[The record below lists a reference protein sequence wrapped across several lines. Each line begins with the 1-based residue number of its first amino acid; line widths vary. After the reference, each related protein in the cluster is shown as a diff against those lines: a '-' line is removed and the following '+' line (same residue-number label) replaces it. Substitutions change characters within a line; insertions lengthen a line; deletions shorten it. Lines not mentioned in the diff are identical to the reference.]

1 MKNLQCIYIRA
12 DGVTAFQ
19 INNSKALTLENFDGD
34 ITIKPSGAPTHAKF
48 ESWISRHLQDTC
60 FILIDIVEEE
70 FVIDS
75 VPAVRKSD
83 QVQVIKR
90 RILQKFRDATLSQ
103 WVPLTVHKTKLIAFK
118 KSAQEPV
125 KVLFSALANDALL
138 SPWLTMLK
146 RSNVVIQSVVS
157 PALLA
162 QRLATQ
168 KLRAHN
174 GLILS
179 WAPAGLRQTLIIDK
193 QIRFS
198 RLSGS
203 KTPTNGEAV
212 MDECQRTIQY
222 LLMSQQISRDFLRE
236 SSFTVWLVAG
246 GISGT
251 EKLAAR
257 ISIDSS
263 VDLELKLIPASNLNI
278 PDHLGSLATWYSA
291 SQLETA
297 SKTRKSG
304 YATRDLLHG
313 YRIHKASRWIMRSS
327 VAITSCA
334 ALSAIGSLAA
344 KTYWPSYISE
354 QTNRVQA
361 LNVQEST
368 LRQDLASF
376 PIASAQMQKMVELE
390 QQLRDRHVNP
400 LPILQ
405 SVANALDNRQEIA
418 PSMLRW
424 QRLDKA
430 QVSEW
435 QTVEIL
441 SKREVKETKTT
452 PIGLPANQ
460 AFSQEDAIV
469 AELEGSLK
477 ADTTMQQANDGIK
490 TIADELKKYCQC
502 EVYLAKLPFDPSAT
516 SGFNKNFLTT
526 AASERE
532 LPKFQLRWLIKATPE
547 SKSSTDQTTKAGLSK
562 VAG

>member
-1 MKNLQCIYIRA
+1 
-12 DGVTAFQ
+12 
-19 INNSKALTLENFDGD
+19 
-34 ITIKPSGAPTHAKF
+34 
-48 ESWISRHLQDTC
+48 
-60 FILIDIVEEE
+60 
-70 FVIDS
+70 
-75 VPAVRKSD
+75 
-83 QVQVIKR
+83 
-90 RILQKFRDATLSQ
+90 
-103 WVPLTVHKTKLIAFK
+103 
-118 KSAQEPV
+118 
-125 KVLFSALANDALL
+125 
-138 SPWLTMLK
+138 
-146 RSNVVIQSVVS
+146 
-157 PALLA
+157 
-162 QRLATQ
+162 
-168 KLRAHN
+168 
-174 GLILS
+174 
-179 WAPAGLRQTLIIDK
+179 
-193 QIRFS
+193 
-198 RLSGS
+198 
-203 KTPTNGEAV
+203 
-212 MDECQRTIQY
+212 
-222 LLMSQQISRDFLRE
+222 
-236 SSFTVWLVAG
+236 
-246 GISGT
+246 
-251 EKLAAR
+251 
-257 ISIDSS
+257 
-263 VDLELKLIPASNLNI
+263 
-278 PDHLGSLATWYSA
+278 
-291 SQLETA
+291 
-297 SKTRKSG
+297 
-304 YATRDLLHG
+304 
-313 YRIHKASRWIMRSS
+313 
-327 VAITSCA
+327 
-334 ALSAIGSLAA
+334 
-344 KTYWPSYISE
+344 
-354 QTNRVQA
+354 
-361 LNVQEST
+361 
-368 LRQDLASF
+368 
-376 PIASAQMQKMVELE
+376 MQKMVELE